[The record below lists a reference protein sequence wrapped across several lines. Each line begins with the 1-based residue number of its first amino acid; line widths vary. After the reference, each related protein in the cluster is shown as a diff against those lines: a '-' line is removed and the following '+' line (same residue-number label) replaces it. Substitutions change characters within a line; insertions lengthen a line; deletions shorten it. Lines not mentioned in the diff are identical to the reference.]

1 MRKVREMWTI
11 SLLMIQWKEL
21 VIFLQPSEAFITE
34 VEKLLGQIQTEE
46 LVAADPNASEIPSQ
60 DT

>member
-1 MRKVREMWTI
+1 
-11 SLLMIQWKEL
+11 MIQWKEL